1 MSRKYSQR
9 SQKEYNLFRR
19 VFQWLTV
26 KVAYD
31 IYYRIVC
38 GFEIIGRK
46 NVPKKDFVIVASNHI
61 SALDPFFVIDAVGRP
76 IAYMAKQELFEKPV
90 TRFFLDWLGAFAV
103 NRDKLGVST
112 IKTAIGIKE
121 TGWLLGLF
129 PQGTRELDDSLENVA
144 MGFVGLA
151 KILKCPILPVGIS
164 GAKKEDRKPFE
175 GKITIKIGEPIPYME
190 NSDEMARIWKEK
202 ISELTRIGA
211 ENG

>member
-1 MSRKYSQR
+1 M
-9 SQKEYNLFRR
+9 
-19 VFQWLTV
+19 V
-26 KVAYD
+26 
-31 IYYRIVC
+31 
-38 GFEIIGRK
+38 
-46 NVPKKDFVIVASNHI
+46 
-61 SALDPFFVIDAVGRP
+61 
-76 IAYMAKQELFEKPV
+76 YMAKQELFEKPV

-151 KILKCPILPVGIS
+151 RILKCPILPIGIS
-164 GAKKEDRKPFE
+164 GAKKDDRKPFE
-175 GKITIKIGEPIPYME
+175 SKILVRIGKPIPYTE
-190 NSDEMARIWKEK
+190 DSEKMAEIWKEK
-202 ISELTRIGA
+202 ISELTGIGA